1 MSNMEFKLPDVG
13 EGLTEATIIQ
23 WLVTEGQVVEV
34 DTPLVEIETEKVTV
48 ELPSP
53 FAGTIRALHGCID
66 DVIAVGTTLVSIE
79 TDSDSPVHTIG
90 GVVNELDSP
99 PLLVGYG
106 APTSTRPEPRTSVRT
121 TPPIRKLAQ
130 ELNIDLNHVTA
141 TGAHGEITREDVLRA
156 KNAPASGDESIAL
169 TGLRKHMARAMIRS
183 ATEAPQA
190 TLMKTVDVTKLLDLH
205 SELQE
210 RHEFQDYRITPFALI
225 ARCFVRALSSR
236 PLANASFDSD
246 NNRIVVHDSI
256 NLGIAIATEQG
267 LVVPN
272 IKSAGSLS
280 FSEFMKSL
288 RDVVDAA
295 RQGQLLPAQIS
306 GGTVTMT
313 NIGALGLDTG
323 TPLLNP
329 GEAAILAVGS
339 IDRRPWVVSHPEE
352 KLEIRSVLQL
362 ALTIDHRI
370 LDGSEGAELLT
381 ATANMVSNPDLSLL
395 LA

>member
-1 MSNMEFKLPDVG
+1 MSNVEFKLPDVG

-53 FAGTIRALHGCID
+53 FAGTILALHGGVD
-66 DVIAVGTTLVSIE
+66 DVIAVGATLVSIE
-79 TDSDSPVHTIG
+79 TDSDPLPQTTG
-90 GVVNELDSP
+90 GVVNESDTP

-106 APTSTRPEPRTSVRT
+106 APISTRPEPRTSVRA
-121 TPPIRKLAQ
+121 TPPTRKLARD
-130 ELNIDLNHVTA
+130 LGIDLHGVTP
-141 TGAHGEITREDVLRA
+141 TGKYDEITREDVMRLQ
-156 KNAPASGDESIAL
+156 NGSVSSEESITL
-169 TGLRKHMARAMIRS
+169 TGLRKHMARAMVRS

-190 TLMKTVDVTKLLDLH
+190 TLMKTVDATKLLDLH
-205 SELQE
+205 SELKE
-210 RHEFQDYRITPFALI
+210 RREFQDLRITPFALI
-225 ARCFVRALSSR
+225 AYCFVRALTSL
-236 PLANASFDSD
+236 PLGNASFDNE

-256 NLGIAIATEQG
+256 NLGIAIATDQG

-272 IKSAGSLS
+272 IKSAGSIS

-370 LDGSEGAELLT
+370 LDGSEGAQLLT
-381 ATANMVSNPDLSLL
+381 ATASMVSNPDLNVVK
-395 LA
+395 A

>member
-141 TGAHGEITREDVLRA
+141 TGAHGEITHEDVLRA
-156 KNAPASGDESIAL
+156 KNGPASGDESIAL
-169 TGLRKHMARAMIRS
+169 TGLRKHMARAMVRS

-190 TLMKTVDVTKLLDLH
+190 TLMKTIDATRLLVLH
-205 SELQE
+205 RELQE
-210 RHEFQDYRITPFALI
+210 RHEFQGFRITPFALI
-225 ARCFVRALSSR
+225 AHCFVKALSSL
-236 PLANASFDSD
+236 PMANASFDSE
-246 NNRIVVHDSI
+246 NNRIVFHDSI
-256 NLGIAIATEQG
+256 NLGIAIATDQG

-339 IDRRPWVVSHPEE
+339 IDRRPWVVSDPDE

-370 LDGSEGAELLT
+370 LDGSEGAQLLT
-381 ATANMVSNPDLSLL
+381 ATANMVSNPDLIVV
-395 LA
+395 

>member
-53 FAGTIRALHGCID
+53 FAGTIRALHGCVD

-156 KNAPASGDESIAL
+156 KNGPASGDESIAL

-225 ARCFVRALSSR
+225 ARCFVRALSSL

-381 ATANMVSNPDLSLL
+381 ATASMVSNPDLSFL

>member
-1 MSNMEFKLPDVG
+1 MTNMEFKLPDVG

-53 FAGTIRALHGCID
+53 FAGTIRTLHGRVE
-66 DVIAVGTTLVSIE
+66 DVIAVGATLVSIE
-79 TDSDSPVHTIG
+79 TDFDSPAHAIG
-90 GVVNELDSP
+90 GVVSESDTP

-106 APTSTRPEPRTSVRT
+106 APVSTRPESQTSVRA
-121 TPPIRKLAQ
+121 TPPTRKLAR
-130 ELNIDLNHVTA
+130 DLNVDLNSVTA
-141 TGAHGEITREDVLRA
+141 TGKHEEITREDVLRT
-156 KNAPASGDESIAL
+156 KNGSAMSDESIAL
-169 TGLRKHMARAMIRS
+169 TGLRKHMARAMVRS
-183 ATEAPQA
+183 STEAPQA

-205 SELQE
+205 SELQK
-210 RHEFQDYRITPFALI
+210 RYEFQDYRITPFALI
-225 ARCFVRALSSR
+225 AHCFVKALASL
-236 PLANASFDSD
+236 PLANASFDSE

-256 NLGIAIATEQG
+256 NLGIAIATDQG

-288 RDVVDAA
+288 RDVVDSA

-313 NIGALGLDTG
+313 NIGALGIDTG

-339 IDRRPWVVSHPEE
+339 IDRRPWVVSDPDE

-370 LDGSEGAELLT
+370 LDGSEGAQLLT
-381 ATANMVSNPDLSLL
+381 TTASMVSNPDLSVLQ
-395 LA
+395 A

>member
-13 EGLTEATIIQ
+13 EGLTEATITQ
-23 WLVTEGQVVEV
+23 WLVVEGQIVEV

-53 FAGTIRALHGCID
+53 LAGTIRQLHGSVD
-66 DVIAVGTTLVSIE
+66 DVIAVGATLVSID
-79 TDSDSPVHTIG
+79 TDSDSPVQTTG
-90 GVVNELDSP
+90 GLVTELDTP

-106 APTSTRPEPRTSVRT
+106 APISTRPEPQTSVRA
-121 TPPIRKLAQ
+121 TPPTRKLARD
-130 ELNIDLNHVTA
+130 LSIDLHRVTP
-141 TGAHGEITREDVLRA
+141 TGKHDEITREDVRRT
-156 KNAPASGDESIAL
+156 KNGPASGDESIAL
-169 TGLRKHMARAMIRS
+169 TGLRKHMARAMVRS

-190 TLMKTVDVTKLLDLH
+190 TLMKTVDATKLLDLQ
-205 SELQE
+205 SDLQE
-210 RHEFQDYRITPFALI
+210 RREFQDFRITPFALI
-225 ARCFVRALSSR
+225 AHCFVRALSSLS
-236 PLANASFDSD
+236 LANASFDNE
-246 NNRIVVHDSI
+246 NNRIVFHDSI
-256 NLGIAIATEQG
+256 NLGIAIATDQG

-288 RDVVDAA
+288 RDVVDSA

-313 NIGALGLDTG
+313 NIGALGIDMG

-329 GEAAILAVGS
+329 GEATILAVGS
-339 IDRRPWVVSHPEE
+339 IDRRPWVVSDPDE

-362 ALTIDHRI
+362 TLTIDHRI
-370 LDGSEGAELLT
+370 LDGSEGAQLLT
-381 ATANMVSNPDLSLL
+381 ATANMVSNPDLSVL
-395 LA
+395 

>member
-1 MSNMEFKLPDVG
+1 MSNVEFKLPDVG

-53 FAGTIRALHGCID
+53 FAGTILALHGGVD
-66 DVIAVGTTLVSIE
+66 DVIAVGATLVSIE
-79 TDSDSPVHTIG
+79 TDSDPLPQTTG
-90 GVVNELDSP
+90 GVVNESDTP

-106 APTSTRPEPRTSVRT
+106 APISTRPEPRTSVRA
-121 TPPIRKLAQ
+121 TPPTRKLARD
-130 ELNIDLNHVTA
+130 LGIDLHGVTP
-141 TGAHGEITREDVLRA
+141 TGKHEEITREDVMRLQ
-156 KNAPASGDESIAL
+156 NGSVSSEESITL
-169 TGLRKHMARAMIRS
+169 TGLRKHMARAMVRS

-190 TLMKTVDVTKLLDLH
+190 TLMKTVDATKLLDLH
-205 SELQE
+205 SELKE
-210 RHEFQDYRITPFALI
+210 RREFQDLRITPFALI
-225 ARCFVRALSSR
+225 AYCFVRALTSL
-236 PLANASFDSD
+236 PLGNASFDNE

-256 NLGIAIATEQG
+256 NLGIAIATDQG

-272 IKSAGSLS
+272 IKTAGSIS

-295 RQGQLLPAQIS
+295 RQGQLLPTQIS

-339 IDRRPWVVSHPEE
+339 IDRRPWVVSDPDE

-370 LDGSEGAELLT
+370 LDGSEGAQLLT
-381 ATANMVSNPDLSLL
+381 ATASMVSNPDLNVVK
-395 LA
+395 A

>member
-1 MSNMEFKLPDVG
+1 MEFKLPDVG

-141 TGAHGEITREDVLRA
+141 TGAHGEITREDVLRT

-169 TGLRKHMARAMIRS
+169 TGLRKHMARAMVRS

-190 TLMKTVDVTKLLDLH
+190 TLMKTIDATRLLVLH
-205 SELQE
+205 RELQE
-210 RHEFQDYRITPFALI
+210 RHEFQGFRITPFALI
-225 ARCFVRALSSR
+225 AHCFVKALSSL
-236 PLANASFDSD
+236 PMANASFDSE
-246 NNRIVVHDSI
+246 NNRIVFHDSI
-256 NLGIAIATEQG
+256 NLGIAIATDQG

-339 IDRRPWVVSHPEE
+339 IDRRPWVVSDPDE

-370 LDGSEGAELLT
+370 LDGSEGAQLLT
-381 ATANMVSNPDLSLL
+381 ATANMVSNPDLIVV
-395 LA
+395 

>member
-1 MSNMEFKLPDVG
+1 MSNVEFKLPDVG

-53 FAGTIRALHGCID
+53 FAGTIRALHGGVD

-79 TDSDSPVHTIG
+79 VDSDTPLKTTEEIVTESDT
-90 GVVNELDSP
+90 P

-106 APTSTRPEPRTSVRT
+106 APISTRPEPRTSIRA
-121 TPPIRKLAQ
+121 TPPTRKLARD
-130 ELNIDLNHVTA
+130 LGIDLHGVTP
-141 TGAHGEITREDVLRA
+141 TGKHDEITREDVLRLQ
-156 KNAPASGDESIAL
+156 NGPASSEETIAL
-169 TGLRKHMARAMIRS
+169 TGLRKHMARAMVRS

-190 TLMKTVDVTKLLDLH
+190 TLMKTIDATRLLVLH

-210 RHEFQDYRITPFALI
+210 RHEFQGFRITPFALI
-225 ARCFVRALSSR
+225 AHCFVKALSSL
-236 PLANASFDSD
+236 PMANASFDSE
-246 NNRIVVHDSI
+246 NNRIVFHDSI
-256 NLGIAIATEQG
+256 NLGIAIATDQG

-339 IDRRPWVVSHPEE
+339 IDRRPWVVSDPDE

-370 LDGSEGAELLT
+370 LDGSEGAQLLT
-381 ATANMVSNPDLSLL
+381 ATANMVSNPDLIVV
-395 LA
+395 